1 MNMTMGGAASQ
12 VKEDFN
18 KISGSIGRRA
28 LIAAAANNSQGN
40 PFNRNS
46 INNTTNN
53 QGNAVINQYRSKQYQ
68 HAASLIVEEQLYFQQ
83 PGQPEVEDVADE
95 STNSQSQATTA
106 STINGSSPL
115 KVSQS
120 TYRQHQQLMTSVK
133 KKAASL

>member
-1 MNMTMGGAASQ
+1 MGGAASQ

-53 QGNAVINQYRSKQYQ
+53 QGNAVINQYRSNTIQNKQYQ

-83 PGQPEVEDVADE
+83 PGQPEVEEVADV
-95 STNSQSQATTA
+95 SINTQS
-106 STINGSSPL
+106 
-115 KVSQS
+115 
-120 TYRQHQQLMTSVK
+120 
-133 KKAASL
+133 

>member
-53 QGNAVINQYRSKQYQ
+53 QGNAVISQYRSKQYQ
-68 HAASLIVEEQLYFQQ
+68 HAASLIVEEQLYFQ
-83 PGQPEVEDVADE
+83 
-95 STNSQSQATTA
+95 
-106 STINGSSPL
+106 
-115 KVSQS
+115 
-120 TYRQHQQLMTSVK
+120 
-133 KKAASL
+133 